1 MPAYVKSVKYSETPT
16 SILLQQAQYAKQQQ
30 ALLQKAAMEDDKAR
44 RAIPM
49 GLADKLKNM
58 DADVIQ
64 NDMGSAISDVSQL
77 VMDKSISTSDV
88 MARAA
93 GWMSQISQKSQA
105 VKKFRTDLGVALK
118 DIDKTFGVD
127 KGKMN
132 DFAAAYIAQ
141 NINDPSKLTNAFDFV
156 KNSLEQEPALFVD
169 RTQGVRV
176 MQNIVKQAP
185 KASVGDL
192 VTVDATGNKKLVSGY
207 EAKLPPWYR
216 MKQTVDSRTG
226 LKTFVPE
233 LKLSADG
240 AIDENVF
247 NQIYNYSEG
256 ANDLRVKMTIDVGAD
271 DIIRKNNE
279 GKKPGDAGYL
289 DPKDSGT
296 MELAKRKYV
305 TSFLQTMTA
314 PEFKQ
319 RSTVDVA
326 APRKGGEETAADKAA
341 AAAAELD
348 LQRWNRIS
356 TAVAKPKKP
365 GLGQQVNLLEASDQA
380 YIMDAASGALG
391 RKANVSEL
399 YLNSNSDGSIGI
411 FASKDLKDNDNKVIV
426 KKGTPI
432 TSIIPSKTTQ
442 VEANQVGGKKDSRRV
457 SLVNPAPAGESIADK
472 MRRARQGK

>member
-30 ALLQKAAMEDDKAR
+30 ALLQRAAMEDDKAR

-58 DADVIQ
+58 DADVLQ
-64 NDMGSAISDVSQL
+64 NDMSNAISDVSQL
-77 VMDKSISTSDV
+77 AMDRSISTAEV
-88 MARAA
+88 TARAA
-93 GWMSQISQKSQA
+93 NWMSQISQKSQA
-105 VKKFRTDLGVALK
+105 VKKFRTDLNVALK
-118 DIDKTFGVD
+118 DIDKTFGVN
-127 KGKMN
+127 KGKIN

-156 KNSLEQEPALFVD
+156 SQSIEQQPDLFVD

-185 KASVGDL
+185 KTSIGDL
-192 VTVDATGNKKLVSGY
+192 VTIDATGTRKLVSGY
-207 EAKLPPWYR
+207 EAKLAPWYR
-216 MKQTVDSRTG
+216 MRPAVDSRTG
-226 LKTFVPE
+226 MKTFVPE

-247 NQIYNYSEG
+247 NQIYNYTEG
-256 ANDLRVKMTIDVGAD
+256 ANDLRVKMTVDVGAKD
-271 DIIRKNNE
+271 LIRKNNE

-289 DPKDSGT
+289 DPEDAGT

-305 TSFLQTMTA
+305 TNFLQTMTA
-314 PEFKQ
+314 PDFKP

-341 AAAAELD
+341 SAAAQLD
-348 LQRWNRIS
+348 LQRWIRIS
-356 TAVAKPKKP
+356 SVAETSSRA
-365 GLGQQVNLLEASDQA
+365 NALEASDQQ
-380 YIMDAASGALG
+380 YIMESASKALG
-391 RKANVSEL
+391 RSSNISEV
-399 YLNSNSDGSIGI
+399 YLKKQKDGSIGI
-411 FASKDLKDNDNKVIV
+411 FASKDLKDNDNKVII
-426 KKGTPI
+426 KKDNPI

-442 VEANQVGGKKDSRRV
+442 VEAKQVAGQKASAEVSKKAQEPSGKKKI
-457 SLVNPAPAGESIADK
+457 AGF
-472 MRRARQGK
+472 